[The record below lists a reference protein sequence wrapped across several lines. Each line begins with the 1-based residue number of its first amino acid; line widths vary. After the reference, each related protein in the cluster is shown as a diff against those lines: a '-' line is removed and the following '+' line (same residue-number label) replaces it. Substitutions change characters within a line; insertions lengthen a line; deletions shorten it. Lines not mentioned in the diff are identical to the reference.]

1 LYIKT
6 EGFVALFHLN
16 KQYTAYSLLSARKKN
31 MFLLDSTPGKMSRNN
46 KQSNLIKGK
55 HRISKNTTSKPE
67 EREDIERLLN
77 EIEE

>member
-1 LYIKT
+1 
-6 EGFVALFHLN
+6 
-16 KQYTAYSLLSARKKN
+16 

-77 EIEE
+77 EIEEWECYSAFFIKFNVEYFSTVNPEYESIL